1 MNRVFTWPVRR
12 GGDGES
18 LTRRA
23 PLAPVVAYVI
33 AATVGGAATGAAIAA
48 LAHVVRSSGA
58 IGSTLVTVIAI
69 ALVVIAAVEQY
80 RGEMGPLP
88 ERRRQ
93 VPTRWLHW
101 RSRSATAAAFGVMIG
116 TGVLTFVDYAATYAL
131 GAIIAMSPSAAVGAG
146 IGAIYGLSRG
156 LVLFCTWICDRLV
169 GRRPPWELLI
179 RRPRPV
185 SRGLA
190 IATVVSPAG
199 AMWLVL

>member
-1 MNRVFTWPVRR
+1 MNRVFTWPVGP
-12 GGDGES
+12 GGDGKS
-18 LTRRA
+18 PTRRA
-23 PLAPVVAYVI
+23 PLAPVVAYVT

-48 LAHVVRSSGA
+48 VGNVVRSSGA
-58 IGSTLVTVIAI
+58 VASTLVTVVAV
-69 ALVVIAAVEQY
+69 ALVGIAAVEQY

-101 RSRSATAAAFGVMIG
+101 RSRSATAAAFGLMIG

-156 LVLFCTWICDRLV
+156 LVLFCTWISDRVV
-169 GRRPPWELLI
+169 GRRLPWEVLI
-179 RRPRPV
+179 WRPRPV
-185 SRGLA
+185 SRVLA
-190 IATVVSPAG
+190 VATVVSPAG
-199 AMWLVL
+199 AMVLVL